1 MLSSHSVGYGISN
14 FWYLFFISYLVQRKL
29 LIQRT
34 FALYEEK
41 TFSTMV
47 KYVSSLLLWH
57 FLKSGIW
64 ILEKI
69 GQNLLI
75 SKLNDSVKCII
86 LIDFIKLSIKRL
98 INLWISLCVYFTS
111 IWIFY
116 KFSNSFTTGFEL
128 SKSLLAPRFTSNTVW
143 STFKKKKM

>member
-14 FWYLFFISYLVQRKL
+14 FWYLFFISYLAQRKL

-41 TFSTMV
+41 TFSTMG

-64 ILEKI
+64 ILKKFS
-69 GQNLLI
+69 QNLII
-75 SKLNDSVKCII
+75 SKLIDSVKYII
-86 LIDFIKLSIKRL
+86 LYRFYQKIFKNVFKYLDLAVRLFYSYLNISQVFKTFYNRIWAIKKFVSPAYHFKCRL
-98 INLWISLCVYFTS
+98 INI
-111 IWIFY
+111 
-116 KFSNSFTTGFEL
+116 
-128 SKSLLAPRFTSNTVW
+128 
-143 STFKKKKM
+143 